1 VSETVLQARGLS
13 VSFDVGGRA
22 LKAVDGV
29 DFELRRGEV
38 LAVVGESGSG
48 KSAMA
53 MSLIGL
59 NRGPGTTIAGDVQF
73 GGRNLVD
80 ASNSVLRRIR
90 GEEIAMVFQDALA
103 ALNPLQRVGN
113 QIGEMIREH
122 HAVSRADAWTRAEE
136 LLADVGISRP
146 GEASHRYPH
155 EFSGGMRQRVMTA
168 IALAN
173 DPKVLIADEPTTAL
187 DVTIQAQVLRLLQ
200 RLKEEHSAAIIFITH
215 DLGVVAEIADRVVV
229 MYAGRIVEQGTRD
242 QVLYAP
248 QHPYTWGL
256 LGSMP
261 RVDGPRSARLRAIP
275 GTPLTG
281 VDRPEGCAF
290 APRCRYAHD
299 ACATRPELRRR
310 AAAPGHLDACVLPD
324 AAKAAARSE
333 AVA

>member
-1 VSETVLQARGLS
+1 
-13 VSFDVGGRA
+13 
-22 LKAVDGV
+22 
-29 DFELRRGEV
+29 
-38 LAVVGESGSG
+38 
-48 KSAMA
+48 
-53 MSLIGL
+53 
-59 NRGPGTTIAGDVQF
+59 
-73 GGRNLVD
+73 
-80 ASNSVLRRIR
+80 
-90 GEEIAMVFQDALA
+90 
-103 ALNPLQRVGN
+103 
-113 QIGEMIREH
+113 
-122 HAVSRADAWTRAEE
+122 
-136 LLADVGISRP
+136 
-146 GEASHRYPH
+146 
-155 EFSGGMRQRVMTA
+155 
-168 IALAN
+168 
-173 DPKVLIADEPTTAL
+173 
-187 DVTIQAQVLRLLQ
+187 
-200 RLKEEHSAAIIFITH
+200 
-215 DLGVVAEIADRVVV
+215 VVV

-310 AAAPGHLDACVLPD
+310 AAGPGHLDACVLPD

>member
-1 VSETVLQARGLS
+1 VTDTVLEARGLS
-13 VSFDVGGRA
+13 VTFDVGGRP
-22 LKAVDGV
+22 LRAVDSV
-29 DFELRRGEV
+29 DFALRRGEV

-59 NRGPGTTIAGDVQF
+59 NRGPSTTIAGEVQF
-73 GGRNLVD
+73 DGRNLVE
-80 ASNSVLRRIR
+80 ASQSVLRKIR

-103 ALNPLQRVGN
+103 ALNPLQRVGG

-122 HAVSRADAWTRAEE
+122 HDVSRADAWARSEA
-136 LLADVGISRP
+136 LLADVGIPRP

-187 DVTIQAQVLRLLQ
+187 DVTIQAQVLTLLQ
-200 RLKEEHSAAIIFITH
+200 RLKEEHEAAIIFITH
-215 DLGVVAEIADRVVV
+215 DLGVVAEIADRVIV

-242 QVLYAP
+242 EVLYAP

-261 RVDGPRSARLRAIP
+261 RVDGPRNERLRAIP

-281 VDRPEGCAF
+281 VDRPAGCVF

-299 ACATRPELRRR
+299 ACASRPELRQR
-310 AAAPGHLDACVLPD
+310 AGAPDHLDACVLPD
-324 AAKAAARSE
+324 DRKAAARLE
-333 AVA
+333 EVA

>member
-1 VSETVLQARGLS
+1 LSRSRARMSGEVMFDGKDLLKLSNAELRKIRGDDMAMIFQDPMTSLNPVYTIGRQLEEAVLQHR
-13 VSFDVGGRA
+13 DVGQREARA
-22 LKAVDGV
+22 RSR
-29 DFELRRGEV
+29 E
-38 LAVVGESGSG
+38 
-48 KSAMA
+48 M
-53 MSLIGL
+53 
-59 NRGPGTTIAGDVQF
+59 
-73 GGRNLVD
+73 
-80 ASNSVLRRIR
+80 
-90 GEEIAMVFQDALA
+90 LA
-103 ALNPLQRVGN
+103 A
-113 QIGEMIREH
+113 
-122 HAVSRADAWTRAEE
+122 
-136 LLADVGISRP
+136 VGIPRP
-146 GEASHRYPH
+146 EERLQSYPH
-155 EFSGGMRQRVMTA
+155 EFSGGMRQRVM
-168 IALAN
+168 IAMALSCE
-173 DPKVLIADEPTTAL
+173 PKLVIADEPTTAL

-299 ACATRPELRRR
+299 ACAVRPELRRR
-310 AAAPGHLDACVLPD
+310 AAGPGHLDACVLPD